1 MCKFMRLIILI
12 ILSSFISSQIYA
24 DTIYN
29 LIKIPNLE
37 IYDIKTP
44 NKLRYFYAKQPFTL
58 GIDNN
63 INCYDPEKKT
73 LDKKYKVIQKNLSR
87 YNQVFLKKINL
98 KYIVLCEDLSIS
110 KINTAGIPDHVMKT
124 LILDVKF
131 NEKYFERVIH
141 HEVFHLIHD
150 SFPEI
155 FSEEAWSNLNKKNF
169 KYADCSTCTDKLGLD
184 IYKNTNGFLTEYSK
198 TIPSEDMAEVYSFLI
213 TGKENIERIKKIDPI
228 IFNKVEFIESKIK
241 KINNL

>member
-1 MCKFMRLIILI
+1 MRILFILLIVFQFNSLK
-12 ILSSFISSQIYA
+12 A
-24 DTIYN
+24 DEINY
-29 LIKIPNLE
+29 LLKIPNLKTFSLNNE
-37 IYDIKTP
+37 NGIKYLISKK
-44 NKLRYFYAKQPFTL
+44 NFKIGVQ
-58 GIDNN
+58 NN
-63 INCYDPEKKT
+63 ISCDKLEKKN
-73 LDKKYKVIQKNLSR
+73 LDNKFSLIKKNLDL
-87 YNQVFLKKINL
+87 YDNKFLKKINL
-98 KYIVLCEDLSIS
+98 RFVVLCQNLLIS
-110 KINTAGIPDHVMKT
+110 KINTAGIPDLKKRT
-124 LILDVKF
+124 LILDLEF

>member
-1 MCKFMRLIILI
+1 MKILFILLIVFQFNSLK
-12 ILSSFISSQIYA
+12 A
-24 DTIYN
+24 DEINY
-29 LIKIPNLE
+29 LLKIPNLKTFSLNNE
-37 IYDIKTP
+37 NGIKY
-44 NKLRYFYAKQPFTL
+44 LIAKKNFKIGVQ
-58 GIDNN
+58 NN
-63 INCYDPEKKT
+63 ISCDKLEKKN
-73 LDKKYKVIQKNLSR
+73 LDNKFSLIKKNLDL
-87 YNQVFLKKINL
+87 YDNKFLKKINL
-98 KYIVLCEDLSIS
+98 RFVVLCQNLFIS
-110 KINTAGIPDHVMKT
+110 KINTAGIPDLKKRT
-124 LILDVKF
+124 LILDLEF

>member
-1 MCKFMRLIILI
+1 MRILFILLIVFQFNSLK
-12 ILSSFISSQIYA
+12 A
-24 DTIYN
+24 DEINY
-29 LIKIPNLE
+29 LLKIPNLKTFSLNNE
-37 IYDIKTP
+37 NGIKY
-44 NKLRYFYAKQPFTL
+44 LIAKKNFKIGVQ
-58 GIDNN
+58 NN
-63 INCYDPEKKT
+63 ISCDKLEKKN
-73 LDKKYKVIQKNLSR
+73 LDNKFSLIKKNLDL
-87 YNQVFLKKINL
+87 YDNKFLKKINL
-98 KYIVLCEDLSIS
+98 RFVVLCQNLLIS
-110 KINTAGIPDHVMKT
+110 KINTAGIPDLKKRT
-124 LILDVKF
+124 LILDLEF

-213 TGKENIERIKKIDPI
+213 TGKENIEGIKKIDPI

>member
-63 INCYDPEKKT
+63 INCCLLYTSPSPRDR
-73 LDKKYKVIQKNLSR
+73 QKSR
-87 YNQVFLKKINL
+87 
-98 KYIVLCEDLSIS
+98 
-110 KINTAGIPDHVMKT
+110 M
-124 LILDVKF
+124 
-131 NEKYFERVIH
+131 
-141 HEVFHLIHD
+141 
-150 SFPEI
+150 
-155 FSEEAWSNLNKKNF
+155 
-169 KYADCSTCTDKLGLD
+169 
-184 IYKNTNGFLTEYSK
+184 
-198 TIPSEDMAEVYSFLI
+198 PSSA
-213 TGKENIERIKKIDPI
+213 
-228 IFNKVEFIESKIK
+228 
-241 KINNL
+241 

>member
-1 MCKFMRLIILI
+1 MRILFILLIVFQFNL
-12 ILSSFISSQIYA
+12 LKA
-24 DTIYN
+24 DEINY
-29 LIKIPNLE
+29 LLKIPNLKTFSLNNE
-37 IYDIKTP
+37 NGIKY
-44 NKLRYFYAKQPFTL
+44 LIAKKNFKIGVQ
-58 GIDNN
+58 NN
-63 INCYDPEKKT
+63 ISCDKLEKKN
-73 LDKKYKVIQKNLSR
+73 LDNKFSLIKKNLDL
-87 YNQVFLKKINL
+87 YDNKFLKKINL
-98 KYIVLCEDLSIS
+98 RFVVLCQNLFIS
-110 KINTAGIPDHVMKT
+110 KINTAGIPDLKKRT
-124 LILDVKF
+124 LILDLEF

>member
-1 MCKFMRLIILI
+1 MRILFILLIVFQFNSLK
-12 ILSSFISSQIYA
+12 A
-24 DTIYN
+24 DEINY
-29 LIKIPNLE
+29 LLKIPNLKTFSLNNE
-37 IYDIKTP
+37 NGIKY
-44 NKLRYFYAKQPFTL
+44 LIAKKNFKIGVQ
-58 GIDNN
+58 NN
-63 INCYDPEKKT
+63 ISCDKLEKKN
-73 LDKKYKVIQKNLSR
+73 LDNKFSLIKKNLDL
-87 YNQVFLKKINL
+87 YDNKFLKKINL
-98 KYIVLCEDLSIS
+98 RFVVLCQNLFIS
-110 KINTAGIPDHVMKT
+110 KINTAGIPDLKKRT
-124 LILDVKF
+124 LILDLGF
-131 NEKYFERVIH
+131 NEKYFERAIH

>member
-1 MCKFMRLIILI
+1 MRILFILLIVFQFNSLK
-12 ILSSFISSQIYA
+12 A
-24 DTIYN
+24 DEINY
-29 LIKIPNLE
+29 LLKIPNLKTFSLNNE
-37 IYDIKTP
+37 NGIKY
-44 NKLRYFYAKQPFTL
+44 LIAKKNFKIGVQ
-58 GIDNN
+58 NN
-63 INCYDPEKKT
+63 ISCDKLEKKN
-73 LDKKYKVIQKNLSR
+73 LDNKFSLIKKNLDL
-87 YNQVFLKKINL
+87 YDNKFLKKINL
-98 KYIVLCEDLSIS
+98 RFVVLCQNLSIS
-110 KINTAGIPDHVMKT
+110 KINTAGIPDLKKRT
-124 LILDVKF
+124 LILDLEF
-131 NEKYFERVIH
+131 NQKYFERVIH

>member
-1 MCKFMRLIILI
+1 MRILFILLIVFQFNSLK
-12 ILSSFISSQIYA
+12 A
-24 DTIYN
+24 DEINY
-29 LIKIPNLE
+29 LLKIPNLKTFSLNNE
-37 IYDIKTP
+37 NGIKY
-44 NKLRYFYAKQPFTL
+44 LIAKKNFKIGVQ
-58 GIDNN
+58 NN
-63 INCYDPEKKT
+63 ISCDKLEKKN
-73 LDKKYKVIQKNLSR
+73 LDNKFSLIKKNLDL
-87 YNQVFLKKINL
+87 YDNKFLKKINL
-98 KYIVLCEDLSIS
+98 RFVVLCQNLFIS
-110 KINTAGIPDHVMKT
+110 KINTAGIPDLKKRT
-124 LILDVKF
+124 LILDLEF

-241 KINNL
+241 KISNL

>member
-1 MCKFMRLIILI
+1 MRILFILLIVFQFNSLK
-12 ILSSFISSQIYA
+12 A
-24 DTIYN
+24 DEINY
-29 LIKIPNLE
+29 LLKIPNLKTFSLNNE
-37 IYDIKTP
+37 NGIKY
-44 NKLRYFYAKQPFTL
+44 LIAKKNFKIGVQ
-58 GIDNN
+58 NN
-63 INCYDPEKKT
+63 ISCDKLEKKN
-73 LDKKYKVIQKNLSR
+73 LDNKFSLIKKNLDL
-87 YNQVFLKKINL
+87 YDNKFLKKINL
-98 KYIVLCEDLSIS
+98 RFVVLCQNLLIS
-110 KINTAGIPDHVMKT
+110 KINTAGIPDLKKRT
-124 LILDVKF
+124 LILDLEF